1 MNKMVNVFVKS
12 TIITSLFLLAL
23 GILLIVKSEAT
34 ILMVSYVIGAVLIA
48 LGVLAVINFLKSKSE
63 LYHLDIVY
71 GIVTIIL
78 GILVIKNP
86 TVIGSIIPFVVGVG
100 ILINSGTKLK
110 YALDLR
116 ENNEEVW
123 KYTLLVAIISAI
135 LGVLLLFNPF
145 KASSLL
151 VQAIGIVISIYA
163 VLDIVSTI
171 ILKRRFNKSSEIK
184 EADIKMIEDEKKDK
198 KTKKNKKSQKTQKV
212 IEEPKE
218 EKTDSEESEENKE
231 EGEIDD

>member
-12 TIITSLFLLAL
+12 TIITSIFLLAL

-48 LGVLAVINFLKSKSE
+48 LGVLAVINFLRSKSE
-63 LYHLDIVY
+63 IYHLDIVY

-78 GILVIKNP
+78 GVLVIKNP

-116 ENNEEVW
+116 ESKEDVW
-123 KYTLLVAIISAI
+123 KYTLIVAIVSAI

-145 KASSLL
+145 KASSIL
-151 VQAIGIVISIYA
+151 VQVIGIVISIYA
-163 VLDIVSTI
+163 LLDIVSTI
-171 ILKRRFNKSSEIK
+171 ILKRRFNKRNEMI
-184 EADIKMIEDEKKDK
+184 EADIKMIEDDIEK
-198 KTKKNKKSQKTQKV
+198 
-212 IEEPKE
+212 EPPKE
-218 EKTDSEESEENKE
+218 DLE
-231 EGEIDD
+231 EGENND

>member
-34 ILMVSYVIGAVLIA
+34 IMMVSYVIGAVLIA
-48 LGVLAVINFLKSKSE
+48 LGVLAIINFLKSKSE

-71 GIVTIIL
+71 GIVSIIL
-78 GILVIKNP
+78 GVLVIENP
-86 TVIGSIIPFVVGVG
+86 KVIGSIIPFVVGVG

-110 YALDLR
+110 YALDLK

-123 KYTLLVAIISAI
+123 KYTLIIAIISAL
-135 LGVLLLFNPF
+135 LGVLLIFNPF

-151 VQAIGIVISIYA
+151 VQVIGIVICVYA
-163 VLDIVSTI
+163 LLDIVSTLL
-171 ILKRRFNKSSEIK
+171 LKKRFNKKNEIK
-184 EADIKMIEDEKKDK
+184 EADVKMIED
-198 KTKKNKKSQKTQKV
+198 
-212 IEEPKE
+212 
-218 EKTDSEESEENKE
+218 KE
-231 EGEIDD
+231 EGEKDD

>member
-34 ILMVSYVIGAVLIA
+34 IMMVSYVIGAVLIA
-48 LGVLAVINFLKSKSE
+48 LGVLAIINFLKSKSE

-71 GIVTIIL
+71 GIVSIIL
-78 GILVIKNP
+78 GVLVIENP
-86 TVIGSIIPFVVGVG
+86 KVIGSIIPFVVGVG

-110 YALDLR
+110 YALDLK

-123 KYTLLVAIISAI
+123 KYTLIIAIISAL
-135 LGVLLLFNPF
+135 LGVLLIFNPF

-151 VQAIGIVISIYA
+151 VQVIGIVICVYA
-163 VLDIVSTI
+163 LLDIVSTLL
-171 ILKRRFNKSSEIK
+171 LKKRFNKKNEIK
-184 EADIKMIEDEKKDK
+184 EADVKMIED
-198 KTKKNKKSQKTQKV
+198 
-212 IEEPKE
+212 
-218 EKTDSEESEENKE
+218 KE
-231 EGEIDD
+231 EGEKDDYSS

>member
-1 MNKMVNVFVKS
+1 MNKMINVFVKS
-12 TIITSLFLLAL
+12 TIITSIFLLAL

-48 LGVLAVINFLKSKSE
+48 LGILAIINFLRSKSE

-78 GILVIKNP
+78 GVLVIKNP
-86 TVIGSIIPFVVGVG
+86 KVIGSIIPFVVGTG

-116 ENNEEVW
+116 ENKEEVW
-123 KYTLLVAIISAI
+123 KYTLLVATISAV
-135 LGVLLLFNPF
+135 LGVLLIFNPF
-145 KASSLL
+145 KASSIL
-151 VQAIGIVISIYA
+151 VQVIGIVISIYA

-171 ILKRRFNKSSEIK
+171 LLKKRFTKKNEIK
-184 EADIKMIEDEKKDK
+184 EADIKMIEDEK
-198 KTKKNKKSQKTQKV
+198 
-212 IEEPKE
+212 IEE
-218 EKTDSEESEENKE
+218 KE
-231 EGEIDD
+231 EGEAND

>member
-1 MNKMVNVFVKS
+1 MNKMINVFVKS

-34 ILMVSYVIGAVLIA
+34 IMMVSYVIGAVLIA

-78 GILVIKNP
+78 GVLVIENP
-86 TVIGSIIPFVVGVG
+86 KVIGSIIPFVVGVG

-151 VQAIGIVISIYA
+151 VTN
-163 VLDIVSTI
+163 LI
-171 ILKRRFNKSSEIK
+171 ILISLTPCISLFGLILFLTLS
-184 EADIKMIEDEKKDK
+184 
-198 KTKKNKKSQKTQKV
+198 
-212 IEEPKE
+212 
-218 EKTDSEESEENKE
+218 
-231 EGEIDD
+231 